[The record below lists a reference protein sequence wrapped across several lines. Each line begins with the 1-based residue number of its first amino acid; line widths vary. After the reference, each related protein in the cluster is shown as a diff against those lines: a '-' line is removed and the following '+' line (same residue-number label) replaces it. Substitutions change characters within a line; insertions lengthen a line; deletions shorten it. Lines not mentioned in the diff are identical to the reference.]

1 MTDGVCGSRIRLTGL
16 PFVAPA
22 AAMLGIVAWL
32 AATSLL
38 AEGSSQLTAAFVA
51 MPASLH
57 TSTPATVHTGAFDPG
72 RAHKQ
77 PRVALASRPLADH
90 DALKPGAM
98 PLLADINPQRLS
110 ATGLPEQA
118 STVFHDTWTSGVPVK
133 GEPMRTAGA
142 VAPQV
147 SHWDQRTGPAP
158 MPDTRDPF
166 SSAILIAL
174 ALAEIDDETDGSGRA
189 GARGGDAAA
198 GADGDNDADGDMAL
212 AMAIPVPE
220 PRPRIAERAG
230 ADAATPQPEIAPAP
244 RPARSTAKKET
255 SGVLAYAN
263 PDVANEEAT
272 PGGIFGRLFGGQG
285 GKRLP
290 GPGSKVAVYDIGS
303 ATVHM
308 PNGEKL
314 EAHSGLA
321 HMQDD
326 PRYVTAKN
334 RGPTP
339 PNLYNLR
346 MRESRFHGVEAIR
359 LLPADGRKKYDRDG
373 LLAHTYMYVGGGDR
387 SQSNGC
393 VVFKKYDRFLTAFKN
408 GEVERLIVVPNME
421 ELPTYL
427 AAL

>member
-1 MTDGVCGSRIRLTGL
+1 
-16 PFVAPA
+16 
-22 AAMLGIVAWL
+22 MLGIVAWL

-57 TSTPATVHTGAFDPG
+57 TSTPVTGDAGGFDPG

-77 PRVALASRPLADH
+77 PRVAESVRADRFGPASRARADH
-90 DALKPGAM
+90 DAPKPGVT
-98 PLLADINPQRLS
+98 PLLADIDPQRLS
-110 ATGLPEQA
+110 RPGPLEQA
-118 STVFHDTWTSGVPVK
+118 SSFFHDTWTSGVPVR
-133 GEPMRTAGA
+133 GEPTRAAGA

-147 SHWDQRTGPAP
+147 SHWDQRTGSAP

-174 ALAEIDDETDGSGRA
+174 ALAEIEDETDGPGRA
-189 GARGGDAAA
+189 GARGGDTAA
-198 GADGDNDADGDMAL
+198 DADEGSAGVAL

-220 PRPRIAERAG
+220 PRPRIAQSAAAAAARPQ
-230 ADAATPQPEIAPAP
+230 AATPQPEIVPAP
-244 RPARSTAKKET
+244 RPARSMAKKQSA
-255 SGVLAYAN
+255 SGALAYAN
-263 PDVANEEAT
+263 PDVAAEEEK
-272 PGGIFGRLFGGQG
+272 PGGIFGRLFGGHG
-285 GKRLP
+285 GNGLP

-303 ATVHM
+303 ATVYM

-321 HMQDD
+321 HMQDN

-339 PNLYNLR
+339 PNLYNLQ

-359 LLPADGRKKYDRDG
+359 LLPADGRKKYNRDG

-393 VVFKKYDRFLTAFKN
+393 VVFKKYERFLTAFKN
-408 GEVERLIVVPNME
+408 GEVERLIVVPSMD

>member
-1 MTDGVCGSRIRLTGL
+1 
-16 PFVAPA
+16 
-22 AAMLGIVAWL
+22 
-32 AATSLL
+32 
-38 AEGSSQLTAAFVA
+38 

-57 TSTPATVHTGAFDPG
+57 TSTPAAVHTGAFDPG

-77 PRVALASRPLADH
+77 PRVAPASRALADR
-90 DALKPGAM
+90 DALKQAAT
-98 PLLADINPQRLS
+98 PLLADIDPQRFS
-110 ATGLPEQA
+110 GTGLPEQA
-118 STVFHDTWTSGVPVK
+118 STVFHDTWTSGVSVK
-133 GEPMRTAGA
+133 GEPMRAAGA

-189 GARGGDAAA
+189 GARGGDVAA
-198 GADGDNDADGDMAL
+198 GGDNDTDGDMML

-230 ADAATPQPEIAPAP
+230 ADAAQPQAAMPQPEIVPAP

-255 SGVLAYAN
+255 SGALAYAN

-272 PGGIFGRLFGGQG
+272 PGGIFGRLFGSRG
-285 GKRLP
+285 GKGLP

-359 LLPADGRKKYDRDG
+359 LLPADGRKKYNRDG

-408 GEVERLIVVPNME
+408 GEVERLIVVPSME
-421 ELPTYL
+421 ELPTYM

>member
-1 MTDGVCGSRIRLTGL
+1 
-16 PFVAPA
+16 
-22 AAMLGIVAWL
+22 MLGIVAWL

-38 AEGSSQLTAAFVA
+38 AEGSSQLTAAFVV

-57 TSTPATVHTGAFDPG
+57 TWAPATGDTRGLDPN

-77 PRVALASRPLADH
+77 PRVAESGRAPRVAPASRAQVH
-90 DALKPGAM
+90 RDAPKPGVT
-98 PLLADINPQRLS
+98 PLLADIDLRRLS
-110 ATGLPEQA
+110 RPGPLEQA
-118 STVFHDTWTSGVPVK
+118 LAFVHDSWTSGVPAM
-133 GEPMRTAGA
+133 GEPMHAAGA

-147 SHWDQRTGPAP
+147 SYWDQRTGSAP

-174 ALAEIDDETDGSGRA
+174 ALAEFDEETDGSGGT
-189 GARGGDAAA
+189 GARGGDAAF
-198 GADGDNDADGDMAL
+198 GGDGDMVL
-212 AMAIPVPE
+212 AMAIPVPQ

-230 ADAATPQPEIAPAP
+230 ADPAQPQAAMPQPEVVPAP
-244 RPARSTAKKET
+244 RPARSTAQKET
-255 SGVLAYAN
+255 SGALAYAN
-263 PDVANEEAT
+263 PDVANEEET
-272 PGGIFGRLFGGQG
+272 PGGILGRLFGGHG
-285 GKRLP
+285 DKRLP

-303 ATVHM
+303 ATVYM

-334 RGPTP
+334 SGPTP
-339 PNLYNLR
+339 PNLYNLQ

-359 LLPADGRKKYDRDG
+359 LLPADGRKKYNRDG

-393 VVFKKYDRFLTAFKN
+393 VVFKQYERFLTAFKN
-408 GEVERLIVVPNME
+408 GEVERLIVVPGME